1 MNLAPRTSIWRTG
14 LLSAQSA
21 FSFAFAIGF
30 AEASPAEILVHS
42 DAQPVRR
49 VRLGHAAADLDLG
62 PRRLPLDERDAAVLR
77 VLERRV
83 SGEALVRRHLD
94 HGPLARPDDDR
105 VEDVRVGV
113 RELEVHVS
121 PGGPAGPGAA
131 CHGESAVYRGRL
143 RALVR
148 PQAEHGGPVPAA
160 LDEWVTVRGRHY
172 NYAISEM

>member
-1 MNLAPRTSIWRTG
+1 MIALPP
-14 LLSAQSA
+14 
-21 FSFAFAIGF
+21 
-30 AEASPAEILVHS
+30 EVLVHG

-49 VRLGHAAADLDLG
+49 ICLAHAAAHFDL
-62 PRRLPLDERDAAVLR
+62 RSRLPLDECDAAVLR

-83 SGEALVRRHLD
+83 PREALVRRHLD

-105 VEDVRVGV
+105 VENVRVGV
-113 RELEVHVS
+113 RELEVHVT

-131 CHGESAVYRGRL
+131 CHGERAVYRGRL

-172 NYAISEM
+172 SYEISEM